1 MFMERMKEESQN
13 ETRRPKTSNASG
25 KQAFKSIVKSKV
37 ISDPKVNLKITVIS
51 IAEKSICF

>member
-1 MFMERMKEESQN
+1 MMLMERMKEESKN

-37 ISDPKVNLKITVIS
+37 ISDLYGSFKSQIPVIPD
-51 IAEKSICF
+51 AGW